1 MFKYPDD
8 EILQLYREAKD
19 KHEEIQI
26 LAELNAVPVKEV
38 EQFLLSKGIK
48 LPKRQY
54 NKRQSTKTKK
64 SENAK
69 TPEKSKQKSVKMPE
83 SIRWILIEKRASLIE
98 QIFKMQKEVAD
109 IECFMGEEL
118 KNGEEH

>member
-54 NKRQSTKTKK
+54 NKRQSTKTPK

-83 SIRWILIEKRASLIE
+83 SIRRILIEKRASLIE
-98 QIFKMQKEVAD
+98 QIIRMQKEVAD

>member
-1 MFKYPDD
+1 MFIYPDD

-19 KHEEIQI
+19 KQEEIQI

-54 NKRQSTKTKK
+54 NKRQSTKTPK

-69 TPEKSKQKSVKMPE
+69 TPEKAKQKSVKMPE

-98 QIFKMQKEVAD
+98 QIIKMQKEVAD
-109 IECFMGEEL
+109 IECFMGEDL

>member
-19 KHEEIQI
+19 KQEEIQI

-54 NKRQSTKTKK
+54 NKRQSTKTPK

-69 TPEKSKQKSVKMPE
+69 PLEKAKQKSVKMPE

-98 QIFKMQKEVAD
+98 QIIRMQKEVAD